1 MQIQSYGHIG
11 QTPVDLYTL
20 TNKNGVEVKITN
32 YGGIITSFL
41 APDRHGALGDIV
53 LGRDSLH
60 DYVKA
65 NPFFGCLVGRV
76 GNRIAKGR
84 FALDGV
90 NYQVLQNDGENHL
103 HGGRVGFDKVVWQAQ
118 DAGPNSL
125 ALSYLSR
132 NGEEGYPGNLF
143 VTVIYALSDDNTLRI
158 HYTAHTD
165 KTTILNLTNHTYFN
179 LSGAPTILDHDM
191 QLFASRFT
199 PGDKGLIPTGELKSV
214 AGTPMDFRQ
223 STRIG
228 DRIDSDYDQLV
239 AGGGYDHNYAVD
251 GEIGTLRPAARVS
264 EPTTGR
270 VLEAFTTEP
279 GIQFYAG
286 NFLDGSVTGKGR
298 NYIKRSGFCLETQHF
313 PDSPNQPSFPP
324 ITLQPEQTFVS
335 TTVYKVSV
343 LA

>member
-1 MQIQSYGHIG
+1 MKIQSYGHIG

-20 TNKNGVEVKITN
+20 INKNGVEVKITN

-41 APDRHGALGDIV
+41 APDRNGILGDIV

-60 DYVKA
+60 DYVQA

-84 FALDGV
+84 FTLDGV
-90 NYQVLQNDGENHL
+90 AYQVLQNDGENHL
-103 HGGRVGFDKVVWQAQ
+103 HGGKVGFDKVIWQAQ

-132 NGEEGYPGNLF
+132 DDEEGYPGNLF
-143 VTVIYALSDDNTLRI
+143 VTVIYALSEDNMLRI

-165 KTTILNLTNHTYFN
+165 KATILNLTNHTYFN

-199 PGDKGLIPTGELKSV
+199 PGDKGLIPTGELTLV
-214 AGTPMDFRQ
+214 EGTPMDFRA

-239 AGGGYDHNYAVD
+239 AGGGYDHNYVVD
-251 GEIGTLRPAARVS
+251 GEMGTLRPAARVS

-298 NYIKRSGFCLETQHF
+298 SYIKRSGFCLETQHF
-313 PDSPNQPSFPP
+313 PDSPNQPNFPS
-324 ITLQPEQTFVS
+324 ITLKPNQTFVS
-335 TTVYKVSV
+335 TTVYKVGV
-343 LA
+343 A